1 MLSGDIEKSRLARVR
16 RGLKHIKEGKGRN
29 KSRDSSLDFGGRLK
43 VEETRRDEAVGVA
56 QGRSVRGGLGRN
68 WRFERGSILTI

>member
-29 KSRDSSLDFGGRLK
+29 KSRDSSLELGLWGEIEGRGDK
-43 VEETRRDEAVGVA
+43 EG
-56 QGRSVRGGLGRN
+56 
-68 WRFERGSILTI
+68 